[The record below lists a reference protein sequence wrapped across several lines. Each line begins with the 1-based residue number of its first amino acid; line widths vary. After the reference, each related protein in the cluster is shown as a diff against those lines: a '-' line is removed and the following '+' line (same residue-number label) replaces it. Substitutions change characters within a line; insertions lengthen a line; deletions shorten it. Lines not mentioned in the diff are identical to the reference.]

1 MTPAAAG
8 VYASRMTATVPTA
21 NWTRV
26 VIGLAAVLAIAI
38 VWAISGNIDII
49 YAKALVTAAQSASV
63 VVSRGYAKGW

>member
-1 MTPAAAG
+1 
-8 VYASRMTATVPTA
+8 MTATVPTA